1 MSTRSRVIVPN
12 FIKIGQTVAETWR
25 FNGFQNGGRTH
36 SQDMTSNQKFR
47 ERSLPRPRPIMER
60 FAIGRLELIIF
71 NLCTKFVLV
80 PSVLWRCWLGGRK
93 CIRPVKTVVGCW
105 HGYLSGARCRLHMAQ
120 RMPLPLTVSC
130 FGKFQISFNFLVP
143 ALMGSPGHRALKR
156 VYACTKFEVS
166 IFSS

>member
-1 MSTRSRVIVPN
+1 
-12 FIKIGQTVAETWR
+12 
-25 FNGFQNGGRTH
+25 
-36 SQDMTSNQKFR
+36 
-47 ERSLPRPRPIMER
+47 MER
-60 FAIGRLELIIF
+60 FAIGRLELIMF
-71 NLCTKFVLV
+71 NLCTKFVPV

-143 ALMGSPGHRALKR
+143 AHMGSPGHRALKR
-156 VYACTKFEVS
+156 VCACTKFEVFYLQQLRSFKRRQKCTKCGGLERLDLGQGHRNVIFRQSAYDFLFNFNRNYAS
-166 IFSS
+166 ILYISEI